1 MSGKMSFPLGNLKV
15 SSRMEKDV
23 LWLKKLEMANNLVCK
38 KIEMRTVCL
47 SEYVYQAE
55 GLKNEKR
62 KRKEKKR
69 REKTQKNDNVTAGS

>member
-1 MSGKMSFPLGNLKV
+1 
-15 SSRMEKDV
+15 
-23 LWLKKLEMANNLVCK
+23 MANNLVCK

-69 REKTQKNDNVTAGS
+69 KEEKRREKTQKNDNVTAGS

>member
-1 MSGKMSFPLGNLKV
+1 
-15 SSRMEKDV
+15 
-23 LWLKKLEMANNLVCK
+23 MANNLVCK